1 VRRLPASLTND
12 MIFGAG
18 SKVVPAL
25 VFTNLWTLVLLFVT
39 WNHSTLHEVSQ
50 SVSNVGEWLG
60 VPPDGHKW
68 NEIAEDSL
76 SSLPPIEVNK
86 ADGVGL
92 ATATQPVPVPVPV
105 DRDPNLPAFCPE
117 CGEGD
122 LLCAK
127 YGLVSPFIYTE
138 LEPPSANTPLF

>member
-1 VRRLPASLTND
+1 

-25 VFTNLWTLVLLFVT
+25 LLTNLWTLVLLFLA
-39 WNHSTLHEVSQ
+39 WNHSARNEVAQ

-60 VPPDGHKW
+60 VPPDGIEW
-68 NEIAEDSL
+68 SAMGEDPF
-76 SSLPPIEVNK
+76 SSVPEPN
-86 ADGVGL
+86 ADVVRL
-92 ATATQPVPVPVPV
+92 VTATRPAPVPVPVPGPV
-105 DRDPNLPAFCPE
+105 PDPNLPAFCPE

-127 YGLVSPFIYTE
+127 YGLVSISPGRN
-138 LEPPSANTPLF
+138 LQVAHTPAL